1 MSDYNGRENLWKK
14 AAGRLSNV
22 VLLGFF
28 ATLFSLPI
36 VTAGASFT
44 ALNVAMESC
53 LSEENDRP
61 LKLFVASFKRYFL
74 KATGIWLLHLLLFAI
89 LLWDLIYYGI
99 GKSTLEILA
108 AAGIFVLLVFLLFE
122 SVIVFVII
130 PEEEDTRILPLMKKA
145 LDIALYSPVQSLMII
160 MLLMTVILAAL
171 FVFRMLLL
179 VIPGV
184 VAFLSWQILPDM
196 LRKYKY
202 RKKKE
207 DH

>member
-1 MSDYNGRENLWKK
+1 MSSHNRGENLWKK

-28 ATLFSLPI
+28 ATLFSLPV

-44 ALNVAMESC
+44 ALNVAMKSC
-53 LSEENDRP
+53 LQEDNDSP
-61 LKLFVASFKRYFL
+61 LKLFVASFKRYFS
-74 KATGIWLLHLLLFAI
+74 KATGIWLLHLLCFAI

-99 GKSTLEILA
+99 GKTTLEILA

-122 SVIVFVII
+122 SVMVFVII
-130 PEEEDTRILPLMKKA
+130 PEEEDTKILPLMKKA
-145 LDIALYSPVQSLMII
+145 LDIALYSPLQSLMII
-160 MLLMTVILAAL
+160 TLLMTVILSAV
-171 FVFRMLLL
+171 FIFRMLLL

-196 LRKYKY
+196 LRRY
-202 RKKKE
+202 RYRTK
-207 DH
+207 